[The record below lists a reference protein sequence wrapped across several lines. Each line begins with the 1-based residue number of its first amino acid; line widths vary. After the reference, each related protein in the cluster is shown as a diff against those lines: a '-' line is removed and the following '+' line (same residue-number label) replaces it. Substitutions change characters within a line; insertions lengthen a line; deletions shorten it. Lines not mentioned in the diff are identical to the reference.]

1 MRRGEIWW
9 LEEPDDKPRP
19 FLVLARDEII
29 DRVHDVLAVPVTTT
43 RRGIPTEVDLDA
55 DDGMA
60 RSCVLSVDNLQP
72 IPRAYCTRRITTLG
86 PERLDEVCRAL
97 RIAIDC

>member
-1 MRRGEIWW
+1 MWW
-9 LEEPDDKPRP
+9 LELPSEKARP
-19 FLVLARDEII
+19 FLILTRDLMVERLDKVLA
-29 DRVHDVLAVPVTTT
+29 APTT
-43 RRGIPTEVDLDA
+43 RRARGIPTEVALDD
-55 DDGMA
+55 DDGMP
-60 RSCVLSVDNLQP
+60 STCVVSLDNVQT